1 MPKRNLTQKERK
13 QLRDNSKRID
23 EIRAR
28 FQEMGDLLA
37 TEKRALSADE
47 KEEKTALEAELSVLQ
62 TRNSGIEAGTW
73 DPEKDDT
80 SKDEAFDV
88 IIRSMVNKKGIPDEY
103 QYLRSNGDGGLLI
116 PANERSVQDMST
128 VDPLVPVTV
137 KDIILPLEKGLILG
151 KVGCKMQYGIT
162 GTWIFPVVAAIEA
175 TIEDENAQIS
185 DSTID
190 IGKISPSPKRCAL
203 KIPVSNR
210 AIAQSSGLIRD
221 IVNVQVAAGLQ
232 RLLNKWMFSPI
243 KISTK
248 ASNGCFVKDAPSLVV
263 GSSFTWA
270 NVVALEATVLA
281 SGVQFDGTAAYV
293 CSAATLGELKSTPK
307 ATGSGLMIC
316 ENGMINGYPVFIT
329 EYIGDGK
336 LGFGIFSY
344 EMVGQFGQMSL
355 IVDPYTMADSNITR
369 FILNADFDMMSLRTE
384 AFGIA
389 QKSTTPAIGVN
400 KTSVAMSAAPNGT
413 VTAEVSV
420 SGVNLTA
427 DIAAAMD
434 GTNKD
439 LFTVAPAS
447 IAKGSDGTAFQK
459 LTITY
464 SPSAAGTHSATLKLT
479 STGATEVDITIAG
492 TCA

>member
-1 MPKRNLTQKERK
+1 MPKRNLTTKERK

-23 EIRAR
+23 EIRSR
-28 FQEMGDLLA
+28 FQEMGDLLV
-37 TEKRALSADE
+37 TEKRALTDPE
-47 KEEKTALEAELSVLQ
+47 KEEKTALEAELSVLE

-73 DPEKDDT
+73 DPEKDDN
-80 SKDEAFDV
+80 SKDQAFDA
-88 IIRSMVNKKGIPDEY
+88 IIRSMVDKKGIPDEY
-103 QYLRSNGDGGLLI
+103 KYLRSQGDGGLLI
-116 PANERSVQDMST
+116 PVNERSVQDTST
-128 VDPLVPVTV
+128 VDPLVPVTI

-151 KVGCKMQYGIT
+151 KVGCQMQYGIT
-162 GTWIFPVVAAIEA
+162 GAWVFPVVAAIEA
-175 TIEDENAQIS
+175 TIEDENAEVS

-190 IGKISPSPKRCAL
+190 IGKISPTPKRCAL

-221 IVNVQVAAGLQ
+221 IVNVQIAAGLQ
-232 RLLNKWMFSPI
+232 RLLNKWMFSPTRI
-243 KISTK
+243 TTK
-248 ASNGCFVKDAPSLVV
+248 ASDGCFVKDAPTLAI

-270 NVVALEATVLA
+270 NVVALEAAVLA

-316 ENGMINGYPVFIT
+316 ENGMVNGYPVFTT
-329 EYIGDGK
+329 EYIRDGK

-344 EMVGQFGQMSL
+344 EMVGQFGPMSL
-355 IVDPYTMADSNITR
+355 IVDPYTLAGSNITR
-369 FILNADFDMMSLRTE
+369 FILNSDFDMTSLRTE
-384 AFGIA
+384 AFGYS

-400 KTSVAMSAAPNGT
+400 KTDVSMHASANET
-413 VTAEVSV
+413 ITAEVSV

-427 DIAAAMD
+427 AISTALD
-434 GTNKD
+434 GANKD
-439 LFTVAPAS
+439 LFTVTPSS
-447 IAKGSDGTAFQK
+447 ISKNTDGTAFQK

-464 SPSAAGTHSATLKLT
+464 SPSAVGSHAAVLKLT
-479 STGATEVDITIAG
+479 STGATEVDVNLSG